1 MNAYKIL
8 ITKMWGEMQ
17 SSEYFIQKVEE
28 YSEHNSFLRGNQE
41 ACRLLEGNVFLVNR
55 GLTPM
60 REVNGEHPPMEA
72 SGVDGF
78 YWLAL
83 NDEPA
88 FVETIKQAI
97 YTARRVEA
105 SASDAGCFTLA
116 DLVHEF
122 KRSLE
127 TKLHEYQSLLAQD
140 HYERTNDI

>member
-1 MNAYKIL
+1 MKNL
-8 ITKMWGEMQ
+8 ITKMWEELQ

-41 ACRLLEGNVFLVNR
+41 AIRLLEENIYLVNR

-60 REVNGEHPPMEA
+60 REQNGEHPPLEA
-72 SGVDGF
+72 SGIDGF
-78 YWLAL
+78 IWLAL

-97 YTARRVEA
+97 YTARKVESA
-105 SASDAGCFTLA
+105 SADAGCFTLA

-127 TKLHEYQSLLAQD
+127 TKLHEYQSILAQE
-140 HYERTNDI
+140 HYERINDI

>member
-1 MNAYKIL
+1 MKNL
-8 ITKMWGEMQ
+8 INKMWEELM
-17 SSEYFIQKVEE
+17 SAEYFIQKVEE

-41 ACRLLEGNVFLVNR
+41 ACRLLEENIHLINR
-55 GLTPM
+55 GFTPM
-60 REVNGEHPPMEA
+60 REVSYMGEGKPLE
-72 SGVDGF
+72 GKGIDGF
-78 YWLAL
+78 YWMAL
-83 NDEPA
+83 EDEQA
-88 FVETIKQAI
+88 FTQTIKQAI

-127 TKLHEYQSLLAQD
+127 TKLHEYQSLLAQE

>member
-1 MNAYKIL
+1 MKNL
-8 ITKMWGEMQ
+8 ITKMWEELM

-41 ACRLLEGNVFLVNR
+41 AIRLLEENIYLVNR

-60 REVNGEHPPMEA
+60 REQNGEHPPLEA
-72 SGVDGF
+72 SGIDGF
-78 YWLAL
+78 VWLAL

-97 YTARRVEA
+97 YTARKVESA
-105 SASDAGCFTLA
+105 SADAGCFTLA

-140 HYERTNDI
+140 HYERINDI

>member
-1 MNAYKIL
+1 
-8 ITKMWGEMQ
+8 MWEEMQ

-28 YSEHNSFLRGNQE
+28 YSEHNSFLRVNQE
-41 ACRLLEGNVFLVNR
+41 AVRLLEDNIYLVNR

-60 REVNGEHPPMEA
+60 REVNGEHPPLE
-72 SGVDGF
+72 GKGIDGF
-78 YWLAL
+78 YRMAL
-83 NDEPA
+83 YDEPA

-127 TKLHEYQSLLAQD
+127 TKLHEYQSLLAQE

>member
-1 MNAYKIL
+1 MKNL
-8 ITKMWGEMQ
+8 ITKMWEELM

-41 ACRLLEGNVFLVNR
+41 AIRLLEENIYLVNR

-60 REVNGEHPPMEA
+60 REQNGEHPPLEA
-72 SGVDGF
+72 SGIDGF
-78 YWLAL
+78 IWLAL

-105 SASDAGCFTLA
+105 SSADAGCFTLA

-127 TKLHEYQSLLAQD
+127 TKLHEYQSNLAQE
-140 HYERTNDI
+140 HYERINDI

>member
-1 MNAYKIL
+1 
-8 ITKMWGEMQ
+8 MWEELM

-41 ACRLLEGNVFLVNR
+41 AIRLLEENIYLVNR

-60 REVNGEHPPMEA
+60 REQNGEHPPLEA
-72 SGVDGF
+72 SGIDGF
-78 YWLAL
+78 VWLAL

-97 YTARRVEA
+97 YTARKVESA
-105 SASDAGCFTLA
+105 SADAGCFTLA

-140 HYERTNDI
+140 HYERINDI

>member
-1 MNAYKIL
+1 
-8 ITKMWGEMQ
+8 MWEELM

-41 ACRLLEGNVFLVNR
+41 AIRLLEENIYLVNR

-60 REVNGEHPPMEA
+60 REVLGEHPTLE
-72 SGVDGF
+72 GKGIDGF
-78 YWLAL
+78 IWMAL
-83 NDEPA
+83 NDENA

-105 SASDAGCFTLA
+105 SSADAGCFTLA

-140 HYERTNDI
+140 HYERINDI

>member
-1 MNAYKIL
+1 
-8 ITKMWGEMQ
+8 MWEELM

-41 ACRLLEGNVFLVNR
+41 AIRLLEENIYLVNR

-60 REVNGEHPPMEA
+60 REQNGEHPPLEA
-72 SGVDGF
+72 SGIDGF
-78 YWLAL
+78 IWLAL

-105 SASDAGCFTLA
+105 SSADAGCFTLA

-127 TKLHEYQSLLAQD
+127 TKLHEYQSNLAQE
-140 HYERTNDI
+140 HYERINDI

>member
-1 MNAYKIL
+1 MKNL
-8 ITKMWGEMQ
+8 ISKMWEELM

-41 ACRLLEGNVFLVNR
+41 AIRLLEENIYLVNR

-60 REVNGEHPPMEA
+60 REVLGEHPPLE
-72 SGVDGF
+72 GKGIDGF
-78 YWLAL
+78 IWLAL

-105 SASDAGCFTLA
+105 SSADAGCFTLA

-127 TKLHEYQSLLAQD
+127 TKLHEYQSLLAQE
-140 HYERTNDI
+140 HYERINDI

>member
-1 MNAYKIL
+1 
-8 ITKMWGEMQ
+8 MWEELM
-17 SSEYFIQKVEE
+17 SAEYFIGKADE
-28 YSEHNSFLRGNQE
+28 YSEHNTFFAYTKE
-41 ACRLLEGNVFLVNR
+41 ACRLLEDNIYKIQIGDC
-55 GLTPM
+55 PM
-60 REVNGEHPPMEA
+60 REVNGEHPPLE
-72 SGVDGF
+72 GKGIDGF
-78 YWLAL
+78 YWLAV

-127 TKLHEYQSLLAQD
+127 TKLHEYQSLLAQG
-140 HYERTNDI
+140 HHERINDI

>member
-1 MNAYKIL
+1 
-8 ITKMWGEMQ
+8 MWEELM

-41 ACRLLEGNVFLVNR
+41 AIRLLEENIYLVNR

-60 REVNGEHPPMEA
+60 REVLGEHPPLE
-72 SGVDGF
+72 GKGIDGF
-78 YWLAL
+78 IWLAL

-105 SASDAGCFTLA
+105 SSADAGCFTLA

-127 TKLHEYQSLLAQD
+127 TKLHEYQSLLAQE
-140 HYERTNDI
+140 HYERINDI

>member
-1 MNAYKIL
+1 
-8 ITKMWGEMQ
+8 MWEELQ

-41 ACRLLEGNVFLVNR
+41 AIRLLEENIYLVNR

-60 REVNGEHPPMEA
+60 REQNGEHPPLEA
-72 SGVDGF
+72 SGIDGF
-78 YWLAL
+78 IWLAL

-97 YTARRVEA
+97 YTARKVESA
-105 SASDAGCFTLA
+105 SADAGCFTLA

-127 TKLHEYQSLLAQD
+127 TKLHEYQSILAQE
-140 HYERTNDI
+140 HYERINDI